1 MTQTDIFRFFNSF
14 IFLIFFF
21 NLTATSDST
30 ANFSDVAVKILHL
43 PFFLPRELDFLGPA
57 LGKGLNSSE
66 DFGEGLIISC
76 APLVRGVEGDSVLS
90 MFDVK
95 LQGILQSVTAG
106 SSLSIA
112 KQQYNSS
119 SQKNVVLICQIPDDK
134 KPDTMF
140 FNVKFKGYPL
150 PTIEATS

>member
-1 MTQTDIFRFFNSF
+1 
-14 IFLIFFF
+14 
-21 NLTATSDST
+21 
-30 ANFSDVAVKILHL
+30 
-43 PFFLPRELDFLGPA
+43 
-57 LGKGLNSSE
+57 
-66 DFGEGLIISC
+66 
-76 APLVRGVEGDSVLS
+76 

-119 SQKNVVLICQIPDDK
+119 SQKNVVLICQIPDDEK
-134 KPDTMF
+134 LDTMF
-140 FNVKFKGYPL
+140 FGVKSKGYPL